1 MTPAELKQAGQMESL
16 WATTP
21 DIWDDFVQV
30 ITDAPDEQSSN
41 DTRARLNDMGVPES
55 ARGALYNRAIK
66 AGLIVKK
73 MTVDG
78 YPARI
83 PSTSPKTHLAYVQL
97 YVKVSGLNKFTRRA
111 S

>member
-1 MTPAELKQAGQMESL
+1 MGPQVRQPA
-16 WATTP
+16 T
-21 DIWDDFVQV
+21 
-30 ITDAPDEQSSN
+30 
-41 DTRARLNDMGVPES
+41 
-55 ARGALYNRAIK
+55 LYNRAIK

-97 YVKVSGLNKFTRRA
+97 YVKPSGLDEFTRRA